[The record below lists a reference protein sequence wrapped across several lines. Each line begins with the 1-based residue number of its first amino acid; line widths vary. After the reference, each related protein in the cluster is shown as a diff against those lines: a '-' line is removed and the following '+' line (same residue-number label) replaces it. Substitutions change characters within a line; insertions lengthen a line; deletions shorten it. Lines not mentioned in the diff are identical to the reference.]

1 MIEVL
6 KSIGKALISSLLT
19 EKFVKEIILYLLEK
33 LAKKSDNKI
42 DDEIVAKIK
51 EAIVVEKKEK
61 SVTKKLKKDQS
72 ETGDAK

>member
-19 EKFVKEIILYLLEK
+19 EKFVKEIIIYVLEK

-51 EAIVVEKKEK
+51 EAVEVKKEEK
-61 SVTKKLKKDQS
+61 SPDS
-72 ETGDAK
+72 E

>member
-6 KSIGKALISSLLT
+6 KSIGKELISSLLT
-19 EKFVKEIILYLLEK
+19 EKFVKEIIIYLLEK

-51 EAIVVEKKEK
+51 EAVEVKKEEK
-61 SVTKKLKKDQS
+61 SPDSV
-72 ETGDAK
+72 

>member
-6 KSIGKALISSLLT
+6 KSIGKGVLSALLT
-19 EKFVKEIILYLLEK
+19 EKFVKEIIIYLLEK

-51 EAIVVEKKEK
+51 EAMDIKDKKSQDSK
-61 SVTKKLKKDQS
+61 
-72 ETGDAK
+72 

>member
-6 KSIGKALISSLLT
+6 KSIGKGVLSALLT
-19 EKFVKEIILYLLEK
+19 EKFVKEIIIYLLEK

-51 EAIVVEKKEK
+51 EAMDIKDKEK
-61 SVTKKLKKDQS
+61 SPDSK
-72 ETGDAK
+72 

>member
-19 EKFVKEIILYLLEK
+19 EKFVKEIIIYLLEK

-51 EAIVVEKKEK
+51 EALKIEDKKSLDSK
-61 SVTKKLKKDQS
+61 
-72 ETGDAK
+72 

>member
-19 EKFVKEIILYLLEK
+19 EKFVKEIIIYLLEK

-51 EAIVVEKKEK
+51 EAMDIKDKKSQDSK
-61 SVTKKLKKDQS
+61 
-72 ETGDAK
+72 

>member
-19 EKFVKEIILYLLEK
+19 EKFVKEIIIYLLEK

-51 EAIVVEKKEK
+51 EAMDIKDKKSPDSK
-61 SVTKKLKKDQS
+61 
-72 ETGDAK
+72 